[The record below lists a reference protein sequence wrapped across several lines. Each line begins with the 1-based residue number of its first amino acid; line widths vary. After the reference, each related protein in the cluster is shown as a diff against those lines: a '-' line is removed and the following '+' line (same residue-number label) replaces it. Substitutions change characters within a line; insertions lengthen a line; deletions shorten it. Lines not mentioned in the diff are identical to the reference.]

1 MDILELV
8 KNTLRID
15 GVEEDGYLNTL
26 ANAAKELLEEAG
38 VKAEVESDLYKIVV
52 AKIVTEWYINREI
65 NDKLPMGI
73 IGMIN
78 QLRYKNSSGVV

>member
-52 AKIVTEWYINREI
+52 AKITTEWYINREI

-78 QLRYKNSSGVV
+78 QLRYKEGAK

>member
-1 MDILELV
+1 MDILELA

-78 QLRYKNSSGVV
+78 QLRYKNSSEVV

>member
-52 AKIVTEWYINREI
+52 AKITTEWYVNREI
-65 NDKLPMGI
+65 NDKLPIGI

-78 QLRYKNSSGVV
+78 QLRYKEGAK

>member
-38 VKAEVESDLYKIVV
+38 VKDEVESDLYKIVV
-52 AKIVTEWYINREI
+52 AKITTEWYINREI

-78 QLRYKNSSGVV
+78 QLRYKEGAK

>member
-38 VKAEVESDLYKIVV
+38 VKTEIESDLYKIVV
-52 AKIVTEWYINREI
+52 AKVVTEWYINREI

-78 QLRYKNSSGVV
+78 QLRYKNSSEVV

>member
-1 MDILELV
+1 MDILELA

-38 VKAEVESDLYKIVV
+38 VKTEVESDLYKIVV
-52 AKIVTEWYINREI
+52 AKITTEWYINREI

-78 QLRYKNSSGVV
+78 QLRYKEGAK

>member
-52 AKIVTEWYINREI
+52 AKITTEWYINREI

-78 QLRYKNSSGVV
+78 QLRYKAGAK

>member
-52 AKIVTEWYINREI
+52 AKITTEWYINREI
-65 NDKLPMGI
+65 NDKFPMGI

-78 QLRYKNSSGVV
+78 QLRYKEGAK

>member
-1 MDILELV
+1 MDILELA

-52 AKIVTEWYINREI
+52 SKITTEWYVNRDI
-65 NDKLPMGI
+65 NDKLPIGI

-78 QLRYKNSSGVV
+78 QLRYKEGAK

>member
-1 MDILELV
+1 MDILELA

-52 AKIVTEWYINREI
+52 AKIITEWYINREI

-78 QLRYKNSSGVV
+78 QLRYKEGAK

>member
-52 AKIVTEWYINREI
+52 AKITTEWYINREI
-65 NDKLPMGI
+65 NDKLPIGI

-78 QLRYKNSSGVV
+78 QLRYKEGAK

>member
-1 MDILELV
+1 MDVLELV

-78 QLRYKNSSGVV
+78 QLRYKEGAK

>member
-52 AKIVTEWYINREI
+52 AKITTEWYINREI

-73 IGMIN
+73 VGMIN
-78 QLRYKNSSGVV
+78 QLRYKEGAK

>member
-1 MDILELV
+1 MDVLELV

-26 ANAAKELLEEAG
+26 ANAAKELLGEAG
-38 VKAEVESDLYKIVV
+38 VKTETESDLYKIVV
-52 AKIVTEWYINREI
+52 AKIITEWYINREI
-65 NDKLPMGI
+65 NNKLPMGI

>member
-52 AKIVTEWYINREI
+52 AKITTEWYVNREI

-78 QLRYKNSSGVV
+78 QLRYKEGAK

>member
-52 AKIVTEWYINREI
+52 AKIITEWYVNREI

-78 QLRYKNSSGVV
+78 QLRYKEGAK

>member
-52 AKIVTEWYINREI
+52 SKITTEWYVNREI
-65 NDKLPMGI
+65 NDKLPIGI

-78 QLRYKNSSGVV
+78 QLRYKEGAK

>member
-26 ANAAKELLEEAG
+26 ANVAKELLEEAG

-52 AKIVTEWYINREI
+52 SKITTEWYVNREI
-65 NDKLPMGI
+65 NDKLPIGI

-78 QLRYKNSSGVV
+78 QLRYKEGAK

>member
-1 MDILELV
+1 MDILELA

-52 AKIVTEWYINREI
+52 AKITTEWYINREI

-78 QLRYKNSSGVV
+78 QLRYKEGAK

>member
-15 GVEEDGYLNTL
+15 GVEEAGYLNTL

-52 AKIVTEWYINREI
+52 AKITTEWYINREI

-78 QLRYKNSSGVV
+78 QLRYKEGAK

>member
-1 MDILELV
+1 MDILELA

-15 GVEEDGYLNTL
+15 GVDEDGYLNTL

-78 QLRYKNSSGVV
+78 QLRYKNSSEVV

>member
-38 VKAEVESDLYKIVV
+38 VKAEVESDLYKICLLY
-52 AKIVTEWYINREI
+52 TSPSPR
-65 NDKLPMGI
+65 DRG
-73 IGMIN
+73 
-78 QLRYKNSSGVV
+78 

>member
-26 ANAAKELLEEAG
+26 SNAAKELLEEAG

-52 AKIVTEWYINREI
+52 AKITTEWYINREI

-78 QLRYKNSSGVV
+78 QLRYKEGAK

>member
-38 VKAEVESDLYKIVV
+38 VKAEVKSDLYKIVV
-52 AKIVTEWYINREI
+52 AKITTEWYINREI

-78 QLRYKNSSGVV
+78 QLRYKEGAK

>member
-52 AKIVTEWYINREI
+52 AKIITEWYINREI

-78 QLRYKNSSGVV
+78 QLRYKEGAK

>member
-52 AKIVTEWYINREI
+52 AKIITEWYINREI
-65 NDKLPMGI
+65 NNKLPMGI

>member
-78 QLRYKNSSGVV
+78 QLRYKEGAK

>member
-38 VKAEVESDLYKIVV
+38 VKTETESDLYKIVV

-78 QLRYKNSSGVV
+78 QLRYKISSGVV

>member
-1 MDILELV
+1 MDILELA

-78 QLRYKNSSGVV
+78 QLRYKEGAK

>member
-65 NDKLPMGI
+65 NNKLPMGI